1 MRTDANK
8 VSLKAIRNLLSGA
21 RPFELLIGDV
31 STSCTVSA
39 LPVAP
44 WPAALHDLTLDTDE
58 PAWPGGVCV
67 GCTWPGGQCRLIVD
81 LFYWPKG
88 KYLHDLCV
96 RARTERRAVV
106 FINVAKELKR
116 TLDGGKAKLKAR
128 FFATKRKA
136 HLSAGTAER
145 LNTGLRDVL
154 RDSRLPIISNSV
166 AELCEVEAP
175 SGVLL
180 PSAEVAFRRL
190 IHLALLK
197 LELIDRR
204 GARERG
210 KPLLDLAR
218 WLTPEDLVA
227 TAAHEEEV
235 IAAEAELE
243 ELELDELE
251 LDEAEDAEEIEREA
265 EPAGIWQPASA
276 CPGAVQ
282 LPLNLI
288 LYGPPGTGK
297 TYHITQELMPR
308 FQRTAAAGA
317 HVLVTFHQAYG
328 YEDFIEGIRP
338 VVGDSGD
345 GDAGGEEAS
354 ALAYRLED
362 GVFLQATQAAL
373 ALAGYPGTLDQLC
386 ALSPGDRAALFAGAP
401 PYALFI
407 DEINRGNV
415 ARIFGE
421 LITLLEDDKRL
432 GRKHELIVKLPYSKR
447 AFGVP
452 PNLHVIGTMNTAD
465 RSIEALDTA
474 LRRRFEFQELPP
486 DPDQL
491 QFTIEGDIDPR
502 EMLSVINRRLEKLYD
517 RDHCIG
523 HAYFMQLAER
533 PTLEGLKQV
542 FRHKLIPLL
551 QEYFF
556 GDWGKIGLVL
566 GKDFVRRRAPAWT
579 DFADFEHEDREACEA
594 RPTWELAD
602 IASLSNVAFQR
613 IYRRVAD
620 P

>member
-8 VSLKAIRNLLSGA
+8 ISLEAIRNLFSGA
-21 RPFELLIGDV
+21 HPLDLVIGDV
-31 STSCTVSA
+31 SVSCAVSA
-39 LPVAP
+39 MPAVP
-44 WPAALHDLTLDTDE
+44 WPAALLDLAREVDDPE
-58 PAWPGGVCV
+58 WPAGVSI
-67 GCTWPGGQCRLIVD
+67 GCTWPGGQCRLTAD
-81 LFYWPKG
+81 LFYWSTG

-96 RARTERRAVV
+96 RVRTERREVV
-106 FINVAKELKR
+106 FINVAKALKQ
-116 TLDGGKAKLKAR
+116 TEDGSKAKLKAR

-136 HLSAGTAER
+136 HRSAGTAER
-145 LNTGLRDVL
+145 LNTGMRDVL
-154 RDSRLPIISNSV
+154 RDSRLPIISDSV

-175 SGVLL
+175 SGALL

-190 IHLALLK
+190 IHIALLK

-210 KPLLDLAR
+210 TPLLELAR
-218 WLTPEDLVA
+218 WLTPEDLIA
-227 TAAHEEEV
+227 TAAHEEEAPV
-235 IAAEAELE
+235 EA
-243 ELELDELE
+243 ELDELE
-251 LDEAEDAEEIEREA
+251 LELDEEEAELEVAALAETWER
-265 EPAGIWQPASA
+265 ASA
-276 CPGAVQ
+276 FAGSVR

-297 TYHITQELMPR
+297 TYYVAQELMPR
-308 FQRTAAAGA
+308 FRGGAAPSCADHA
-317 HVLVTFHQAYG
+317 FVTFHQAYG

-338 VVGDSGD
+338 VVADL
-345 GDAGGEEAS
+345 GDAGGAGGAAAS

-362 GVFLQATQAAL
+362 GVFMKAVQAAL
-373 ALAGYPGTLDQLC
+373 ALAGYPGTVDQLC
-386 ALSPGDRAALFAGAP
+386 ALSPEERAALLAGAP

-432 GRKHELIVKLPYSKR
+432 GRKHELITRLPYSRR

-486 DPDQL
+486 DPDRL
-491 QFTIEGDIDPR
+491 QFTIEGDIDPGELLR
-502 EMLSVINRRLEKLYD
+502 AINRRLEKLYD

-533 PTLEGLKQV
+533 PTLEGLKHV
-542 FRHKLIPLL
+542 FRNQLIPLL

-566 GKDFVRRRAPAWT
+566 GKDFVRRRAPSWT
-579 DFADFEHEDREACEA
+579 DFADFEHEERDSFEAK
-594 RPTWELAD
+594 PTWELAD

-613 IYRRVAD
+613 IYKRVAD